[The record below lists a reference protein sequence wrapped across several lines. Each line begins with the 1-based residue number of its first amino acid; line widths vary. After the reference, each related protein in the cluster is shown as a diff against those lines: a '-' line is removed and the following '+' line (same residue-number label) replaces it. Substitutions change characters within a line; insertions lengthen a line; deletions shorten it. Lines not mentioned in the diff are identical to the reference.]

1 MADGRG
7 NTLDD
12 LLWRA
17 DHPGIDPETGRPW
30 WEVSEREEHRKVTQ
44 SQLETSGLEV
54 ARMAMGLAWQA
65 YLACKHP
72 DEWPGGTYFYEGD
85 VLEAYYK
92 LYGAVLS
99 MESNRRHMRYAA
111 EEAAEKAE
119 AEAEA
124 KAKAEVEK
132 EVARR
137 AGAPP
142 LDDMADAADRGDA
155 AGTAGTDGAD
165 GTSGADGEAGKI
177 EKTGTG
183 GGEDGNE
190 RVEDGNERE
199 AHAQRCKYCGK

>member
-85 VLEAYYK
+85 VLEAYHK
-92 LYGAVLS
+92 LYLPVIT
-99 MESNRRHMRYAA
+99 MESDRRHMRYAA

-124 KAKAEVEK
+124 KAEAEK

-155 AGTAGTDGAD
+155 AGTDGAD
-165 GTSGADGEAGKI
+165 GKSGADSEAGKTGKTG
-177 EKTGTG
+177 KTGTG
-183 GGEDGNE
+183 GGEDG
-190 RVEDGNERE
+190 DERE

>member
-44 SQLETSGLEV
+44 SHLETSGLEV

-85 VLEAYYK
+85 VFEAYHK

-99 MESNRRHMRYAA
+99 MESDRRHMRYAA

-119 AEAEA
+119 AEA
-124 KAKAEVEK
+124 KAKAEAEK

-142 LDDMADAADRGDA
+142 LDDMAATSDTGDAGDA
-155 AGTAGTDGAD
+155 ARAD
-165 GTSGADGEAGKI
+165 GMSGADGEAGKTG
-177 EKTGTG
+177 KTGKTG
-183 GGEDGNE
+183 KGGED
-190 RVEDGNERE
+190 DNERE